1 MAAPLGTVVFK
12 VPELGKVGYD
22 IEQREEAKQLR
33 EESKRESKLYR
44 TGGDSTYNQNAYKLQ
59 GKYKTGVTML
69 YNEFQKLGEEFEETG
84 DESKLRQAQAISS
97 QMQSLIQDYHTQ
109 VGIPLKKAGMADQ
122 VGWEG
127 YVGSREDFD
136 TSMSSMMQEV
146 PQKFENG
153 IHKVLENGEYI
164 PWAES
169 THASQTP
176 NPNNSV
182 IVQKATTLGTYVIP
196 SAYEVQ
202 NRYIGLNAT
211 NLREALQNAKSQ
223 FEYDYQNN
231 PEFVN
236 DMAVAWEISNGK
248 LGDVNKI
255 PASAVSE
262 VEGKIASDSAYKDKV
277 VKWYQ
282 DKLFEL
288 TELRFN
294 QRRTSNNYGM
304 SQVFAEDSVPQTAEV
319 DTQELPAMDFSEIE
333 LDLEPKKKSN
343 EVTDVPVLRE
353 NFNYE
358 KVQNFIDEKSKG
370 QSPLDAEDFF
380 SVAKKYDV
388 PVDFLLAQAALE
400 SNFGT
405 KGMGKRTKNMGNVGN
420 NGNTGKE
427 TYMDSYLDGL
437 EKMASLLSR
446 RYRPK
451 GNNWESLLDDFVN
464 DKGYR
469 YAEEAGYEDAV
480 SGLITELYA

>member
-33 EESKRESKLYR
+33 QEAKREQKLYR
-44 TGGDSTYNQNAYKLQ
+44 TGGDSAYNQNAYKLQ

-97 QMQSLIQDYHTQ
+97 QMQSLIQDYNTQ
-109 VGIPLKKAGMADQ
+109 VGIPLKNASMADK

-136 TSMSSMMQEV
+136 NSMSAMMQEV

-153 IHKVLENGEYI
+153 VHKVLENGEYI
-164 PWAES
+164 PWSES
-169 THASQTP
+169 THASQSP

-182 IVQKATTLGTYVIP
+182 LVQKATTLGTYVIP

-211 NLREALQNAKSQ
+211 SLVEAKQNALSQ
-223 FEYDYQNN
+223 FEYDYRNN
-231 PEFVN
+231 PDFVN

-255 PASAVSE
+255 PASAIAE
-262 VEGKIASDSAYKDKV
+262 IEGKLSDPAYKDKV
-277 VKWYQ
+277 ISWYQ
-282 DKLFEL
+282 GKVEEL

-294 QRRTSNNYGM
+294 QRRTTSSGFMEQEFFN
-304 SQVFAEDSVPQTAEV
+304 AP
-319 DTQELPAMDFSEIE
+319 TQAQGQPDMDFSNIE
-333 LDLEPKKKSN
+333 LDIEPKKKSN

-353 NFNYE
+353 NFNYN

-370 QSPLDAEDFF
+370 KSPLDAEDFF

-405 KGMGKRTKNMGNVGN
+405 EGMGKRTKNMGNVGN
-420 NGNTGKE
+420 NANTGKE
-427 TYMDSYLDGL
+427 TYMDSYLEGL